1 MQDLGSEMSHLGCF
15 LERNLLK
22 IFGVLDLARV
32 CCADS
37 VHIGPYLYPLSIYRH
52 TDQGCGIVR
61 AATAEDCLLACE
73 IGSNETLSDYG
84 IHAFICL
91 CNDARDSLCNLIHNR
106 LALEI

>member
-1 MQDLGSEMSHLGCF
+1 MKHLGSEMSHLGCF
-15 LERNLLK
+15 LKRNLLK

-37 VHIGPYLYPLSIYRH
+37 VHIGPYLYPLRIDGH
-52 TDQGCGIVR
+52 ADQRSGIVR

-73 IGSNETLSDYG
+73 VGSNETLSDHG